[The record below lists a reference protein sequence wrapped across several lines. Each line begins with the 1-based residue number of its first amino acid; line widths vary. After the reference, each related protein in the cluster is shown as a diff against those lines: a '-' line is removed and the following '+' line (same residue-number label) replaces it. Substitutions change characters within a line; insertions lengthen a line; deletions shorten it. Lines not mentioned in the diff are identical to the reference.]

1 VGVALCVL
9 WTLCSTGAA
18 AGEDSLPARLG
29 VPLSIRFDVPQGWL
43 TAELTQ
49 DSSYAVL
56 EQDGPL
62 VTVVPLLPGTLSVH
76 ALKAWSGP
84 DTVSFTIAPVPIE
97 PRFPDTVYNVGPGAF
112 PVDVGLPRGYPEDY
126 LKALRFWEVWG
137 RQPDS
142 CAAWIVGGALLAA
155 LLVAAAF
162 YAYRR
167 RQGRATDAPM
177 PRPGGEGLRREILE
191 LLDLPSYASADWAE
205 FYRSY
210 EELVRRLVARR
221 TGIADR
227 SLTYRQLRNRLCRSD
242 EGTELYESLS
252 PLFRETEVQRYA
264 GWGSTRDRAARFVR
278 SLAELAEQGEKP

>member
-1 VGVALCVL
+1 MCVL
-9 WTLCSTGAA
+9 WALCSAAPA

-29 VPLSIRFDVPQGWL
+29 VPLSIRFDVPQGWS
-43 TAELTQ
+43 TAELSH
-49 DSSYAVL
+49 DSSYAVM
-56 EQDGPL
+56 EQNGPL
-62 VTVVPLLPGTLSVH
+62 VTVVPLLPGTLSLRP
-76 ALKAWSGP
+76 LKAWSGR
-84 DTVSFTIAPVPIE
+84 DTVSCAAAPVPIE

-112 PVDVGLPRGYPEDY
+112 PVGVVLPRGYPEDY

-137 RQPDS
+137 RRPES
-142 CAAWIVGGALLAA
+142 YAPWIVAGALLVA
-155 LLVAAAF
+155 LAVAAAF

-167 RQGRATDAPM
+167 RRRRPADAPVAT
-177 PRPGGEGLRREILE
+177 PGGGGLRGEILD
-191 LLDLPSYASADWAE
+191 LLDHPSYASADWAE

-227 SLTYRQLRNRLCRSD
+227 SLTYRQLRNRLCRSP

-252 PLFRETEVQRYA
+252 PLLRETEVQRYA

-278 SLAELAEQGEKP
+278 SLADLAERGEES